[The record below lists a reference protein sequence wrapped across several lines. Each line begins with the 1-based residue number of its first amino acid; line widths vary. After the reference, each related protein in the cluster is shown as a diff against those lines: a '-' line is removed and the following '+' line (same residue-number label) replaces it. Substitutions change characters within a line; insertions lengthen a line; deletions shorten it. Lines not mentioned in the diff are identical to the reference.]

1 MADNKFIPP
10 KNFTDNP
17 KLSLVGDLWDP
28 NIKGKRPNMK
38 LRVVNGNI
46 RITVYPNHPDDGD
59 NTPPVNA
66 NMDPVI
72 GNIFMRMLLEAAS
85 NPDFTVE
92 GIKNKNYDWSG
103 GVKSEKLE
111 VMSEVYVGRDAEGVV
126 SIMVECKNAPRC
138 VFRMMPNFFY
148 ALVDKNGNPLDPAV
162 TSRRVVEGYVDA
174 MREVL
179 GPVLIDTHEKKEAQD
194 AKKREGGQGGG
205 RGNYGGGNR
214 GGNGGGYNKSSGNGG
229 GGYKKTGYEGNGRST
244 DVFADV

>member
-59 NTPPVNA
+59 NSAPVNA

-72 GNIFMRMLLEAAS
+72 GNIFMRMLLEAAN

-103 GVKSEKLE
+103 GTKSEKIE

-126 SIMVECKNAPRC
+126 SVMVECKNAPRC
-138 VFRMMPNFFY
+138 VFRMLPNYFY
-148 ALVDKNGNPLDPAV
+148 SLVDRNGNPLDPAV
-162 TSRRVVEGYVDA
+162 ASKRVVEGYVDVL
-174 MREVL
+174 RQVL
-179 GPVLIDTHEKKEAQD
+179 GPVLIDTYEKKEAQA
-194 AKKREGGQGGG
+194 AKKRDGYSGGG
-205 RGNYGGGNR
+205 RGGYSGGGNR
-214 GGNGGGYNKSSGNGG
+214 NGGGYNKSSN

-244 DVFADV
+244 DVFGDI